1 MFIKKILSIAMS
13 LLLTSVMAIAAEPTI
28 HEVYEA
34 FHSGNQTEAHEMINK
49 VLNAHPNS
57 AKAHFV
63 DAEILAREG
72 KIAEAKEELA
82 TAQRLAP
89 GLPFAKPSSVSA
101 ITQVLSQNDNNKLI
115 NSIGSN
121 YEKQK
126 KEHFPWML
134 LMVVVAAIVI
144 VIMIVKSFF
153 TNNSQNRNYDSSPQP
168 YRNSNYDSSPQP
180 YRNSNYDSSPQPYR
194 NSNYPQGFQNNG
206 PVGQPNYVNQPYP
219 QQNTGMGGGIMSG
232 LATGAAVGVGVVAG
246 EALAHHFMDDSNS
259 DHKSQNNNSNDDDLN
274 KNRNNIQD
282 DNDFGM
288 SDTSSWD
295 DSSSDMG
302 SDDSS
307 W

>member
-101 ITQVLSQNDNNKLI
+101 ITQALSQNDNNKLI

-153 TNNSQNRNYDSSPQP
+153 TNNSQNR
-168 YRNSNYDSSPQP
+168 
-180 YRNSNYDSSPQPYR
+180 NYDSSPQPYR